1 MLRESKSKYPIC
13 QNTAQGSPSSDL
25 TGTQNTLAN
34 HSPRFSKLRS
44 CRKAKH
50 TSTHGCAHTQ
60 TFTPGQWEVSQ
71 ADGSL
76 PHKELTAGPFGVWAA
91 KEPANGKSP
100 QREDEG
106 AAEGIRDPGGPPFGA
121 RGDESPAAD
130 ESPAPE
136 ELARQPRRLR
146 GHAFPGLAVLS
157 QADLNRQGPPT
168 PPGPQH
174 QRETEPGGLAGFR
187 GPGKRRSSR
196 DGRLTPCRPSS
207 REKPPA
213 RTPLPVAER
222 K

>member
-1 MLRESKSKYPIC
+1 MAEMLRESKSKYPIC

-25 TGTQNTLAN
+25 TGTQNTLLAN

-60 TFTPGQWEVSQ
+60 TFTPEQWEVSQ

-91 KEPANGKSP
+91 KGASKREKPP
-100 QREDEG
+100 QREDGG
-106 AAEGIRDPGGPPFGA
+106 AAEGIRDPSPLSGPRLTRAQRPRSWPA
-121 RGDESPAAD
+121 SPVASEATRSRA
-130 ESPAPE
+130 SPS
-136 ELARQPRRLR
+136 
-146 GHAFPGLAVLS
+146 S
-157 QADLNRQGPPT
+157 QAGLNRQGPPT
-168 PPGPQH
+168 PLGPQH

-187 GPGKRRSSR
+187 GPRKRRSSR
-196 DGRLTPCRPSS
+196 DSRTTPCGPSS
-207 REKPPA
+207 WEKTPA